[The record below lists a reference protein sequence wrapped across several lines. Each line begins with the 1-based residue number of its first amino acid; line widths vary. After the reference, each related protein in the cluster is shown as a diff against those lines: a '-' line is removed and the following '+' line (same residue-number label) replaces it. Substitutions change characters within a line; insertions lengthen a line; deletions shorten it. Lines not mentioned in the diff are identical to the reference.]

1 VFRLVQLALSVAGA
15 VLLWRAVRTGGPL
28 DREEP
33 RWRLQLQRLAWLLMA
48 VFCVAIVSNVVG
60 NVSLADTLNSGVAL
74 SLFLGLLLHA
84 VTQVVDVFVS
94 VLIQVGAKESHYL
107 AQRGAQ
113 LERVVVRGAGVVSVL
128 LWLLLSLRG
137 FMVWTPIVE
146 WLTRVL
152 TAPIGIGEVTV
163 NLDMILLFVLVLFVG
178 NLLARMISGVIE
190 LDVMGRMD
198 LRRGVAVTVGS
209 LLRYA
214 LIAVAFLVAMA
225 AIGIDLSNLAIL
237 GGALGVGI
245 GFGLQNIVNNFISGL
260 LLAFERPIGIGDTV
274 QVGPHTGDVKE
285 IGIRASVIRTF
296 DGAEVIVPNLELIT
310 KDVVNW
316 TRTGTRRRIEIPVG
330 AAYGTDPERVIKLL
344 LEVAEQHPDVRANPA
359 PVALFT
365 GFGDSALTFVLRA
378 WTDSLDWPKVRSDLT
393 VGTNTALR
401 DACIEVPF
409 PQRDLHLRSVDMEA
423 LKDLRGEAS
432 QA

>member
-1 VFRLVQLALSVAGA
+1 
-15 VLLWRAVRTGGPL
+15 
-28 DREEP
+28 
-33 RWRLQLQRLAWLLMA
+33 
-48 VFCVAIVSNVVG
+48 
-60 NVSLADTLNSGVAL
+60 
-74 SLFLGLLLHA
+74 
-84 VTQVVDVFVS
+84 
-94 VLIQVGAKESHYL
+94 
-107 AQRGAQ
+107 
-113 LERVVVRGAGVVSVL
+113 
-128 LWLLLSLRG
+128 
-137 FMVWTPIVE
+137 
-146 WLTRVL
+146 
-152 TAPIGIGEVTV
+152 
-163 NLDMILLFVLVLFVG
+163 
-178 NLLARMISGVIE
+178 MISGVIE

-409 PQRDLHLRSVDMEA
+409 PQRDLHLRSVDIEA

>member
-1 VFRLVQLALSVAGA
+1 
-15 VLLWRAVRTGGPL
+15 
-28 DREEP
+28 
-33 RWRLQLQRLAWLLMA
+33 
-48 VFCVAIVSNVVG
+48 
-60 NVSLADTLNSGVAL
+60 
-74 SLFLGLLLHA
+74 
-84 VTQVVDVFVS
+84 
-94 VLIQVGAKESHYL
+94 
-107 AQRGAQ
+107 
-113 LERVVVRGAGVVSVL
+113 VVRGAGVVSVL